1 MDAELANGP
10 SEMEIYL
17 FDLRGYLHLEG
28 ALSQNEIAELNAT
41 LDALPPIKKGEWYGY
56 IHGHMYGETDGPES
70 AADL

>member
-28 ALSQNEIAELNAT
+28 ALSQNEVAELNAT
-41 LDALPPIKKGEWYGY
+41 LDALPPIQKGEWYGY
-56 IHGHMYGETDGPES
+56 IHGHMYGETDG
-70 AADL
+70 LNL